1 MEKKDPMK
9 KAEMLTDMRSVATD
23 PNGSYTGAGF
33 CVDGGAPD
41 RETFVLNGTGENRLV
56 LRVHAAPRRVQAFDT
71 FGKEVPA
78 PSLAVGV
85 NEVPVPCSG
94 YLRIAY

>member
-1 MEKKDPMK
+1 MCGI
-9 KAEMLTDMRSVATD
+9 V
-23 PNGSYTGAGF
+23 GF
-33 CVDGGAPD
+33 SSHTQSACRPLVNGGAPD